1 MLLFPSRADLLRLSL
16 VFYGSFRDR
25 YSVLRSFEMSTVR
38 SIEKVQPVITL
49 ITNADQEAARKI
61 KMLLPYGAKL
71 TDDNA
76 LALAAYS
83 RLHGLDPFNGE
94 CYFLVRE
101 KFDDRGVLV
110 KREEL
115 GVYPGIRGKR
125 KVAKQ
130 QLAGFDPQ
138 ATYKIDY
145 LVVGP
150 DAVGLKSAADEIA
163 LVVEAQL
170 RDTVSTSA
178 YLAEFYKLQGMKAD
192 GDLIRAVLGK
202 PPVWTGFGVVKSS
215 ELRYIKMSPMAL
227 AKKRAESDAT
237 NQRFDL
243 PFADDALAD
252 DLAPDLIAELENG
265 ITNDGDPVVVEGII
279 ASSLGVPAEF
289 LADQPT
295 SKMTMAQAVSDLGFG
310 PAPAPAPVDIE
321 EPGDF
326 VPAEPEEPAID
337 DVPVGVLG
345 EKGQTAIDG
354 MTLGDA
360 KAQAGPDGVC
370 YGDLSKD
377 QLVERFSEISRFV
390 KRGATPRQLVTS
402 ERRLQ
407 AIRLI
412 LASEKAS
419 YLLQT
424 KS

>member
-1 MLLFPSRADLLRLSL
+1 
-16 VFYGSFRDR
+16 
-25 YSVLRSFEMSTVR
+25 MSTES
-38 SIEKVQPVITL
+38 SITKSQSVVNL
-49 ITNADQEAARKI
+49 ITNADIEAARKI

-83 RLHGLDPFNGE
+83 RLHGLDPYNGE
-94 CYFLVRE
+94 CYYLVRE
-101 KFDDRGVLV
+101 KKNDRGEVV
-110 KREEL
+110 GREEL

-130 QLAGFDPQ
+130 QLSRFDPQ

-150 DAVGLKSAADEIA
+150 DAVGLKPAAGEIA
-163 LVVEAQL
+163 LVIEAQL

-202 PPVWTGFGVVKSS
+202 PPVWTGFGVVKST

-265 ITNDGDPVVVEGII
+265 VTNDGDPVIVEGVI

-289 LADQPT
+289 LANQPT

-310 PAPAPAPVDIE
+310 LDSAPAAATAPVDIE

-326 VPAEPEEPAID
+326 VPAEPEEPTLYSMDPAS
-337 DVPVGVLG
+337 
-345 EKGQTAIDG
+345 EFDG
-354 MTLGDA
+354 MTLGEA
-360 KAQAGPDGVC
+360 KAEAGPDGKA

-377 QLVERFSEISRFV
+377 ELADRFSEISRFI
-390 KRGATPRQLVTS
+390 KRGATPRQLVTA

-407 AIRLI
+407 AIRVI

-419 YLLQT
+419 YILQT
-424 KS
+424 LS

>member
-1 MLLFPSRADLLRLSL
+1 
-16 VFYGSFRDR
+16 
-25 YSVLRSFEMSTVR
+25 MSTES
-38 SIEKVQPVITL
+38 SITKSQSVVNL
-49 ITNADQEAARKI
+49 ITNADIEAARKI

-83 RLHGLDPFNGE
+83 RLHGLDPYNGE
-94 CYFLVRE
+94 CYYLVRE
-101 KFDDRGVLV
+101 KKNDRGEVV
-110 KREEL
+110 GREEL

-130 QLAGFDPQ
+130 QLSGFDPQ

-150 DAVGLKSAADEIA
+150 DAVGLKPAAGEIA
-163 LVVEAQL
+163 LVIEAQL

-202 PPVWTGFGVVKSS
+202 PPVWTGFGVVKST

-265 ITNDGDPVVVEGII
+265 VTNDGDPVIVEGVI

-289 LADQPT
+289 LANQPT

-310 PAPAPAPVDIE
+310 LDSAPAAATAPVDIE

-326 VPAEPEEPAID
+326 VPAEPEEPTLYSMDPAS
-337 DVPVGVLG
+337 
-345 EKGQTAIDG
+345 EFDG
-354 MTLGDA
+354 MTLGEA
-360 KAQAGPDGVC
+360 KAEAGPDGKA

-377 QLVERFSEISRFV
+377 ELADRFSEISRFI
-390 KRGATPRQLVTS
+390 KRGATPRQLVTA

-407 AIRLI
+407 AIRVI

-419 YLLQT
+419 YILQT
-424 KS
+424 LS

>member
-1 MLLFPSRADLLRLSL
+1 
-16 VFYGSFRDR
+16 
-25 YSVLRSFEMSTVR
+25 MSTES
-38 SIEKVQPVITL
+38 SITKSQSVVNL
-49 ITNADQEAARKI
+49 ITNADIEAARKI

-101 KFDDRGVLV
+101 KKNDRGEVV
-110 KREEL
+110 GREEL

-150 DAVGLKSAADEIA
+150 DAVGLKPAAGEIA

-202 PPVWTGFGVVKSS
+202 PPVWTGFGVVKST

-265 ITNDGDPVVVEGII
+265 VTNDGDPVIVEGVI

-289 LADQPT
+289 LANQPT

-310 PAPAPAPVDIE
+310 LDSAPAAATAPVDIE

-326 VPAEPEEPAID
+326 VPAEPEEPTLYSMDPAS
-337 DVPVGVLG
+337 
-345 EKGQTAIDG
+345 EFDG
-354 MTLGDA
+354 MTLGEA
-360 KAQAGPDGVC
+360 KAEAGPDGKA

-377 QLVERFSEISRFV
+377 ELADRFSEISRFI
-390 KRGATPRQLVTS
+390 KRGATPRQLVTA

-407 AIRLI
+407 AIRVI

-419 YLLQT
+419 YILQT
-424 KS
+424 LS